1 MAEKLKNKDYDLIS
15 ILYNASQ
22 AVETCSHYVKDAEKE
37 GDREAK
43 QFFNEVVEM
52 NSNLIHKG
60 KELLKTRLQ

>member
-22 AVETCSHYVKDAEKE
+22 AVETCSIYVKDAEKD

-43 QFFNEVVEM
+43 QFFNEVVEL